1 MNPHVSQ
8 DRQPPQ
14 GSKIVRQAGSNL
26 GVSIREKKHFLGGGH
41 FETIKRV
48 PYMVQYQ
55 WYIVKKKQKSKLQHD
70 PSINIP

>member
-14 GSKIVRQAGSNL
+14 WSKIVRQAGSNL
-26 GVSIREKKHFLGGGH
+26 GVSIPCGKKNTSLGGGH
-41 FETIKRV
+41 FETINRV

-55 WYIVKKKQKSKLQHD
+55 WYIVKKTEK
-70 PSINIP
+70 